1 MPVVTPNIKNG
12 PGTGSVQASTGSG
25 HLRNKAGS
33 NQGAFLAGI
42 LACLLVLVST
52 FDSVRSADD
61 TRDVDSTVVVLKIA
75 NHTEW
80 MIPRIES
87 LRDTFITRLQK
98 TGRINVLGEIPEQQ
112 PVDEMFKIEKGKRLD
127 ISKWPAQPAARYIVV
142 VALQSLDAEVKR
154 EFNFKLN
161 VALEKPTVNVRMDF
175 RVIDLNPPQK
185 WVIRAKDRRVF
196 QSTSD
201 TPVVQEFFDT
211 FEDTVDPRKD
221 LNAKYPNRD
230 FPRAISIRIQPP
242 GKIVFATGTRAS
254 RQETNVTAD
263 NFFPED
269 AGILK
274 NTLVQDAVIVAMDS
288 AIRKMMDELW
298 PLKIIRLDGTDQVY
312 VDRGREAGMKIG
324 DVFIVRELGQ
334 VLTDPETG
342 QQRGRARGK
351 MIARIRIVKTEDVNS
366 IAKIEYGESSKDLEG
381 AFCHPAPRLI
391 KRK

>member
-1 MPVVTPNIKNG
+1 MPVVTPNMKNG
-12 PGTGSVQASTGSG
+12 PGTYTAQASTRSG

-33 NQGAFLAGI
+33 SQGAFPAGI

-61 TRDVDSTVVVLKIA
+61 TPDVDSTVVVLKIA

-80 MIPRIES
+80 MIPKIES

-185 WVIRAKDRRVF
+185 WVMRAKDRRVF
-196 QSTSD
+196 QSTNG
-201 TPVVQEFFDT
+201 TPVVQ
-211 FEDTVDPRKD
+211 
-221 LNAKYPNRD
+221 
-230 FPRAISIRIQPP
+230 
-242 GKIVFATGTRAS
+242 
-254 RQETNVTAD
+254 
-263 NFFPED
+263 
-269 AGILK
+269 
-274 NTLVQDAVIVAMDS
+274 
-288 AIRKMMDELW
+288 
-298 PLKIIRLDGTDQVY
+298 
-312 VDRGREAGMKIG
+312 
-324 DVFIVRELGQ
+324 
-334 VLTDPETG
+334 
-342 QQRGRARGK
+342 
-351 MIARIRIVKTEDVNS
+351 
-366 IAKIEYGESSKDLEG
+366 
-381 AFCHPAPRLI
+381 
-391 KRK
+391 

>member
-1 MPVVTPNIKNG
+1 MPVLMPIIENE
-12 PGTGSVQASTGSG
+12 PGTAAAQASTVSSYKRIKTGPRQSV
-25 HLRNKAGS
+25 
-33 NQGAFLAGI
+33 FLAGI
-42 LACLLVLVST
+42 LACLLILVST
-52 FDSVRSADD
+52 SDSVRSADD
-61 TRDVDSTVVVLKIA
+61 TPDVDSTVVVLKIA

-80 MIPRIES
+80 MIPKIES

-112 PVDEMFKIEKGKRLD
+112 PVDEMFKIEKGKQLD
-127 ISKWPAQPAARYIVV
+127 ISKWPAQPAARYIIV

-175 RVIDLNPPQK
+175 RMIDLNPP
-185 WVIRAKDRRVF
+185 DRFKIELRDGASF
-196 QSTSD
+196 LSESG
-201 TPVVQEFFDT
+201 TPVTQEFFDKMVKA
-211 FEDTVDPRKD
+211 EDRIKTIKKDDDPNLKFRI
-221 LNAKYPNRD
+221 
-230 FPRAISIRIQPP
+230 RAIPTHPP

-254 RQETNVTAD
+254 RQETNVTSA

-274 NTLVQDAVIVAMDS
+274 NTLVQDTVIVAMDS
-288 AIRKMMDELW
+288 AIRRMMDELW

-312 VDRGREAGMKIG
+312 VDRGKSAGIKTG
-324 DVFIVRELGQ
+324 DVFIVRQAGK

-342 QQRGRARGK
+342 EQRGRTKGK
-351 MIARIRIVKTEDVNS
+351 MIARIKIVKTEDANS
-366 IAKIEYGESSKDLEG
+366 IAKIEYGESSTDLLG
-381 AFCHPAPRLI
+381 ALCHPAPRLI